1 MPRKGNTQ
9 SRKLRPGRLRIV
21 AGKWRSRLLRIA
33 DVQDLRPTSER
44 IRETV
49 FNWLRGSI
57 GGARCL
63 DLYAG
68 TGALGFE
75 ALSRGA
81 AHVDFVESSGVAA
94 AALDA
99 ARRELEVENSRVH
112 RRDAIDF
119 LKASAGA
126 RYDIVF
132 LDPPYSSDAIAK
144 LCRLLAEKERLVAG
158 GQVYFEQPKA
168 RQDIE
173 FPPEWQITHDKT
185 AGQVR
190 FGLVQA
196 KGVPHPK
203 GERRA
208 AK

>member
-9 SRKLRPGRLRIV
+9 SRKIRPGRLRIV
-21 AGKWRSRLLRIA
+21 AGKWRSRLLRVA
-33 DVQDLRPTSER
+33 DVPDLRPTSER

-57 GGARCL
+57 AGARCL

-81 AHVDFVESSGVAA
+81 AHVDFVESSRVAA
-94 AALDA
+94 EALDA
-99 ARRELEVENSRVH
+99 ARRELEADNLRIH

-119 LKASAGA
+119 LTAAAGA

-132 LDPPYSSDAIAK
+132 LDPPYSSDVIAK
-144 LCRLLAEKERLVAG
+144 LCRLLAEEERVAAG
-158 GQVYFEQPKA
+158 ARVYFEQPKA
-168 RQDIE
+168 RQNIE
-173 FPPEWQITHDKT
+173 FPPGWQIKHDKT

-196 KGVPHPK
+196 TGVPHPK
-203 GERRA
+203 AERRA